1 MGQEARCQAVAKG
14 ASWSFLSLLSPLRAE
29 IHHQLLPS
37 LPSILRAGVPCHAAL
52 SHRPSTDPQ
61 ESNDFERFKIQ
72 LAKRSRRDVVRKA
85 YVKEKKASA

>member
-1 MGQEARCQAVAKG
+1 VRGDT
-14 ASWSFLSLLSPLRAE
+14 P
-29 IHHQLLPS
+29 H
-37 LPSILRAGVPCHAAL
+37 SILCSPVSDIVLLTRDSPVLDPA
-52 SHRPSTDPQ
+52 DPQ